1 MFNKMIFKSAKS
13 LKNSSVKNFATSNQ
27 GSMTARFH
35 DIYIKEL
42 EKLQRTK

>member
-1 MFNKMIFKSAKS
+1 MIFKSTKS
-13 LKNSSVKNFATSNQ
+13 SINNYVVKNFSTSNQ

-42 EKLQRTK
+42 EKLQKNK